1 MMEKYFEI
9 FTNVF
14 LILIFFPI
22 WPFFPFQGEKNSVLG
37 LLPQDREDTT
47 RKNFKKYQLLHS
59 KFQNVFSNSK
69 ETQQFGKE
77 GFWVA
82 W

>member
-14 LILIFFPI
+14 LILIFFSHMTLLSI
-22 WPFFPFQGEKNSVLG
+22 SERKNSVLG

-59 KFQNVFSNSK
+59 KFQNVFLNSK

-77 GFWVA
+77 GF
-82 W
+82 

>member
-1 MMEKYFEI
+1 MTLLSISER
-9 FTNVF
+9 
-14 LILIFFPI
+14 
-22 WPFFPFQGEKNSVLG
+22 KNSVLG

-59 KFQNVFSNSK
+59 KFQNVFLNSK

-77 GFWVA
+77 GF
-82 W
+82 